1 MKISRLLG
9 FLVLAVLVGISFS
22 LSPVTAG
29 EHPWNEDEVGGGG
42 GDSVVAG
49 SNGDVGE
56 NEDPSDLEETF
67 MGTPMFWW
75 QLIIDPIIDPNDAL
89 YTQPNSGSQIESET
103 DGAMR

>member
-1 MKISRLLG
+1 MKISRLIG

-29 EHPWNEDEVGGGG
+29 EHPWNEDEFGGG
-42 GDSVVAG
+42 GDSVVNG

-56 NEDPSDLEETF
+56 GDDPLDPDGTF
-67 MGTPMFWW
+67 MGTSLFWW
-75 QLIIDPIIDPNDAL
+75 QLIIDPIVDPSDASIA
-89 YTQPNSGSQIESET
+89 QPSSENHIENET